1 MTNLPP
7 TSYHLLPKCELCPRR
22 CRVDRINKLGFCGA
36 SENLRVALVSLH
48 KWEEPC
54 LVGENGA
61 GTIFFSHCNLKCVY
75 CQNFSISHEGYGAEI
90 SVERL
95 AEIFIEQ
102 QKRGAAN
109 IELVTPTHYVP
120 QICAAIDLAKS
131 HRLNLPI
138 VYNSNAYE
146 NIETLELL
154 RGRVDIFLPDLK
166 YFDDD
171 AAKTFSN
178 APNYFAVATAA
189 IKKMFELTGDAQI
202 INGLMIRGVIVR
214 HLVLPNFR
222 HDAIKIVDWLYKTF
236 GDKIFISLMNQYT
249 PIFKASEHKKINR
262 RLTTFEYDSVVNH
275 AVDLGVKNCFIQVGK
290 TSEEKFIPNFNLDGV
305 QTILNS

>member
-1 MTNLPP
+1 MPP
-7 TSYHLLPKCELCPRR
+7 CELCPRR

-36 SENLRVALVSLH
+36 NEKLRVALVSLH

-75 CQNFSISHEGYGAEI
+75 CQNFSISNEGYGAEI
-90 SVERL
+90 SIERL
-95 AEIFIEQ
+95 AEIFLEQ

-120 QICAAIDLAKS
+120 QICAAIDSAKS
-131 HRLNLPI
+131 RGLNLPI

-178 APNYFAVATAA
+178 APNYFKVATAA
-189 IKKMFELTGDAQI
+189 IKKMFELTGNAQI

-214 HLVLPNFR
+214 HLILPNFR
-222 HDAIKIVDWLYKTF
+222 RDAIKIVDWLYKTF

-249 PIFKASEHKKINR
+249 PIFKACEHKKINR
-262 RLTTFEYDSVVNH
+262 RLTTFEYDSVVNY
-275 AVDLGVKNCFIQVGK
+275 AADLGVKNCFIQVGK
-290 TSEEKFIPNFNLDGV
+290 TSDEKFIPNFNLDGV
-305 QTILNS
+305 